1 GAQSTLFGP
10 VKYAYLPQQLAN
22 EELVGGNALVETG
35 TYLAIILGL
44 VAGGLA
50 VAAGDGNHTLL
61 AAVLVAIAVLGYLAS
76 RGVPLTKA
84 VAPDRAI
91 RFAPWSE
98 TWRIVG
104 YARRERSVFLSILG
118 ISWFWFHG
126 SAITL

>member
-1 GAQSTLFGP
+1 
-10 VKYAYLPQQLAN
+10 
-22 EELVGGNALVETG
+22 
-35 TYLAIILGL
+35 
-44 VAGGLA
+44 
-50 VAAGDGNHTLL
+50 AGDGNHTLL

-84 VAPDRAI
+84 VAPDLAI

-118 ISWFWFHG
+118 ISWFWFYG
-126 SAITL
+126 SAITLQVPAYTRGVLNGGEEITTLLLVVFSVGVAG